1 MGTPTES
8 IYTLSDISNTKA
20 LRDGAEKNTEAKNMD
35 DTDIKKAVGDI
46 LDLLADRFPDH
57 VRDWA
62 NDRLQCDC
70 PDPSGARD
78 PRLDWA

>member
-1 MGTPTES
+1 ME
-8 IYTLSDISNTKA
+8 
-20 LRDGAEKNTEAKNMD
+20 DGQ
-35 DTDIKKAVGDI
+35 IRKAVGDL

-57 VRDWA
+57 VRAWA

>member
-1 MGTPTES
+1 MSAVTPARITPD
-8 IYTLSDISNTKA
+8 TGRTDT
-20 LRDGAEKNTEAKNMD
+20 MD
-35 DTDIKKAVGDI
+35 DTDIRRAVGDL

-57 VRDWA
+57 VRAWA

>member
-1 MGTPTES
+1 MEDEQ
-8 IYTLSDISNTKA
+8 I
-20 LRDGAEKNTEAKNMD
+20 R
-35 DTDIKKAVGDI
+35 KAVGDL
-46 LDLLADRFPDH
+46 LDLLAGRFPDH

-62 NDRLQCDC
+62 SDRLQCDC